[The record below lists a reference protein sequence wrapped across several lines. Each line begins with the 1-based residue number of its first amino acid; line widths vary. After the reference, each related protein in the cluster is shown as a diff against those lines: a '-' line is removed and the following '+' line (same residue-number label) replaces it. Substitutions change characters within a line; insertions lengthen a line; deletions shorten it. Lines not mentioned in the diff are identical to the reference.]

1 MRPTIGRIIHYWPG
15 TSEQLPQGE
24 PIAALVIGT
33 HGEDVV
39 DCVLFPDGGD
49 CPTVTRRVYV
59 EPVRAPRR
67 YDTPGW
73 AWPPRAPAG
82 GGVQAEKPPREFII
96 TYDAEGSLR
105 PLSVVLRNLMDGR
118 PPQER
123 LLLER
128 WAQAVEHGEV
138 DGSIVR
144 VPTPTTNAATVPIQ
158 GK

>member
-59 EPVRAPRR
+59 EPVRASRR
-67 YDTPGW
+67 DDTPGW
-73 AWPPRAPAG
+73 AWPER
-82 GGVQAEKPPREFII
+82 VE
-96 TYDAEGSLR
+96 EGNEEVR
-105 PLSVVLRNLMDGR
+105 KPLSLAGWDQLSATTPLATVLRALQAGR
-118 PPQER
+118 DARDR

-144 VPTPTTNAATVPIQ
+144 VPVLEETKP
-158 GK
+158 